1 MNRTINL
8 VEGVFTP
15 AEAADLINQ
24 LVDLK
29 LNFHTLNRLSIT
41 EGNRRDDAKEDNS
54 RIAELQK
61 EKFLNKEYFKKAKA
75 QGKRFTIN
83 SIIEIQVEE

>member
-41 EGNRRDDAKEDNS
+41 EGNRHDDAKEDNS

-61 EKFLNKEYFKKAKA
+61 EKLLNKDYFKKAKA
-75 QGKRFTIN
+75 EGKRFTIN